1 MDEELDGEEENLAML
16 DVEQQGAVDDGDDV
30 EDSNDLA
37 ASGGSDDWGDLTI
50 RGEQLNVALQSVVQ
64 KFGSSGVDESANGML
79 FVPEPVMSL
88 LNDSRPQMP
97 LLSQAQLPFG
107 MKVWV
112 TDEDDVKM
120 LLKDNWDGV
129 LKAVCNGRAVG
140 KVLRHSTDDLA
151 VVLFESD
158 TLAIKYT
165 FTLPRVC
172 LSVELIEAYDSPKTR
187 GNNGNTAS
195 SFAQSVGG
203 VGNLGPRAGRGTAK
217 TKEEVNILHQN
228 YETMASFPVKCPSSE
243 TAWALLAK
251 GKLAEALAD
260 INRVMEEDITAEF
273 RKEHLCIRSTI
284 YLFLSEWGLALKD
297 ALDVIAINTSWV
309 KGYLRAAR
317 AYKAQG
323 KYTLASLM
331 INHSLLLLPH
341 SNEIL
346 EVSSMNNFLKTQQE
360 LLDKALFFLSIRLN
374 AQYLKRFFTK
384 RGFQEGELLYS
395 EQSDWIIA
403 MPSMFNTADCCCV
416 CLSSNNLQTMNLPT
430 KDIQQGLFCS
440 IACLQ
445 RSSLFFPKERDDY
458 EVGYRSAMSLVQ
470 AKAASSMNML
480 PLELA
485 RMTMRLFF
493 MVCSTHERLVAQE
506 RAASCVPAID
516 PNAPK
521 IVEVTVTV
529 DDALVHLGI
538 YPLAST
544 TGMETKTRDDLIVL
558 CNVMCQGFEPKTKLM
573 YTPQLFV
580 RLFAFISG
588 YALYAESETHIKGYY
603 VGKLSGAVARDPE
616 RTPNC
621 EVSIREGVLRLNATC
636 EILKDDP
643 LIVAPLSTTQH

>member
-1 MDEELDGEEENLAML
+1 M
-16 DVEQQGAVDDGDDV
+16 DDGGGDDQKVLGMPEV
-30 EDSNDLA
+30 EAAGADDEDEDLCDQGSGSND
-37 ASGGSDDWGDLTI
+37 SDDWGDLTI
-50 RGEQLNVALQSVVQ
+50 RGEQLNVAMQSIVQ
-64 KFGSSGVDESANGML
+64 KFGSSGAEEGML

-88 LNDSRPQMP
+88 FNDSRPQMP
-97 LLSQAQLPFG
+97 LLTQDQLPRG
-107 MKVWV
+107 TNVWV

-129 LKAVCNGRAVG
+129 LKAVCNGRAIG
-140 KVLRHSTDDLA
+140 EIIRHSTADLA

-172 LSVELIEAYDSPKTR
+172 LSIEKVEAYDSPKTR
-187 GNNGNTAS
+187 GNNGNATAS

-217 TKEEVNILHQN
+217 TKEEVNILHQH
-228 YETMASFPVKCPSSE
+228 YETMASFPVKCVSTE
-243 TAWALLAK
+243 AAWALLAK
-251 GKLAEALAD
+251 GKLTDALAAIEKAIAD
-260 INRVMEEDITAEF
+260 DTAGEF
-273 RKEHLCIRSTI
+273 TKENLCVRSTI
-284 YLFLSEWGLALKD
+284 HLFSSEWALALKD
-297 ALDVIAINTSWV
+297 ALEVISINRSWV

-331 INHSLLLLPH
+331 INQSLLLLPH

-346 EVSSMNNFLKTQQE
+346 EVSSMNNFLKSQQE
-360 LLDKALFFLSIRLN
+360 ILDKALFYVSIRLN
-374 AQYLKRFFTK
+374 ALYLKRFYAK
-384 RGFQEGELLYS
+384 RGFQAGEVLYS

-403 MPSMFNTADCCCV
+403 MPSMFNTAECCCV
-416 CLSSNNLQTMNLPT
+416 CLSANNLQRMNLPT
-430 KDIQQGLFCS
+430 KAEFQDLFCS
-440 IACLQ
+440 TACHQ
-445 RSSLFFPKERDDY
+445 RSTLFFPKEKDDF

-493 MVCSTHERLVAQE
+493 IVCTTHERLVGQE
-506 RAASCVPAID
+506 RALAIIQSNSD
-516 PNAPK
+516 GPK
-521 IVEVTVTV
+521 PVEVTVTV

-538 YPLAST
+538 FPLAST

-558 CNVMCQGFEPKTKLM
+558 CNVMCQGFEPKAKLM
-573 YTPQLFV
+573 YTNQLFV
-580 RLFAFISG
+580 RLFAFVSG
-588 YALYAESETHIKGYY
+588 YALYAESENRIRGYY
-603 VGKLSGAVARDPE
+603 VGKLCGAVDRDPAK
-616 RTPNC
+616 TPNC
-621 EVSIREGVLRLNATC
+621 EVSVREGILNVIATS

-643 LIVAPLSTTQH
+643 LVIQPLSTTQQ

>member
-1 MDEELDGEEENLAML
+1 MDEELDGEEVLAMPEV
-16 DVEQQGAVDDGDDV
+16 DQQGADDNSDEKDN
-30 EDSNDLA
+30 SDLA
-37 ASGGSDDWGDLTI
+37 GGSGGSDDWGDLTI
-50 RGEQLNVALQSVVQ
+50 RGEQLNLALQSVVQ
-64 KFGSSGVDESANGML
+64 RFGSSGVDEASNGMM

-97 LLSQAQLPFG
+97 LLSQVQLPAG
-107 MKVWV
+107 ARVWV

-151 VVLFESD
+151 VVLFESE

-172 LSVELIEAYDSPKTR
+172 LSTEAIEAYDSPKTR
-187 GNNGNTAS
+187 GNNGNTAA

-228 YETMASFPVKCPSSE
+228 YETMASFPVKCPSSDA
-243 TAWALLAK
+243 AWALLAK
-251 GKLAEALAD
+251 GKLAEALAE
-260 INRVMEEDITAEF
+260 INRVMEDDVAAEF

-284 YLFLSEWGLALKD
+284 YLFLSEWALALKD
-297 ALDVIAINTSWV
+297 ALDVIAINNSWV

-323 KYTLASLM
+323 KYTLASIM

-346 EVSSMNNFLKTQQE
+346 EVSSMNKFLKTQQE

-374 AQYLKRFFTK
+374 AQYLKRFCTK
-384 RGFQEGELLYS
+384 RGFQAGELLYS

-403 MPSMFNTADCCCV
+403 MPSMFNTATCCCV
-416 CLSSNNLQTMNLPT
+416 CLSSNNLQPMNLPT
-430 KDIQQGLFCS
+430 KEPLQDLFCS
-440 IACLQ
+440 VACLQ
-445 RSSLFFPKERDDY
+445 RSSLFFPKEKEDY

-470 AKAASSMNML
+470 AKSASSMNML

-506 RAASCVPAID
+506 RAVLCVPATD
-516 PNAPK
+516 PDAPK
-521 IVEVTVTV
+521 PVEVTVTV

-558 CNVMCQGFEPKTKLM
+558 CNVMCQSFELKTKLM

-580 RLFAFISG
+580 RLFAFVSG

-603 VGKLSGAVARDPE
+603 VGKLIGAVDRDAA

-621 EVSIREGVLRLNATC
+621 EVSICEGALRLTATT